1 MMQRKLMPRAG
12 RALSVLLLASAGLE
26 QGMPQVPQK
35 EAKRFSAGHELQGPK
50 TEPASNTPA
59 IPVDEIIRQ
68 FAAKEAEFK
77 KARDNYTYTQLVRIQ
92 EYDLDGRREGNSTG
106 PASDFHSRGQR
117 YERITWEPPSTLRRV
132 SLSREDLEDLSS
144 IQPFVLTSDDL
155 GKYILDTRDA
165 SAWTKS
171 GPTSF
176 ACGPADRAGS
186 TLLEGRFGWTTRTC
200 KS

>member
-92 EYDLDGRREGNSTG
+92 EYDLDGQRGGEFHRTSEVVFTPEGK
-106 PASDFHSRGQR
+106 RYQR
-117 YERITWEPPSTLRRV
+117 HTWGPPSTPRRV
-132 SLSREDLEDLSS
+132 SLPRQALDVLSS
-144 IQPFVLTSDDL
+144 IQPLCLPS
-155 GKYILDTRDA
+155 
-165 SAWTKS
+165 
-171 GPTSF
+171 
-176 ACGPADRAGS
+176 
-186 TLLEGRFGWTTRTC
+186 E
-200 KS
+200 

>member
-35 EAKRFSAGHELQGPK
+35 EAKQFSAGHELQGSK
-50 TEPASNTPA
+50 TEPPSNAPA

-92 EYDLDGRREGNSTG
+92 EYDLDGRRGGE
-106 PASDFHSRGQR
+106 FHRTS
-117 YERITWEPPSTLRRV
+117 ERSEERRV
-132 SLSREDLEDLSS
+132 GKECRSRWSPDH
-144 IQPFVLTSDDL
+144 
-155 GKYILDTRDA
+155 
-165 SAWTKS
+165 
-171 GPTSF
+171 
-176 ACGPADRAGS
+176 
-186 TLLEGRFGWTTRTC
+186 
-200 KS
+200 